1 MDNTTEKLRELS
13 PQDFAMIGMQHL
25 AYIKPTAVNGVSGY
39 SIHAADGTQIGMAPS
54 WDIAFAAVKQHALEP
69 VALQ

>member
-54 WDIAFAAVKQHALEP
+54 WDIAFAAVKQHELEP

>member
-1 MDNTTEKLRELS
+1 MDYITEKLRELS
-13 PQDFAMIGMQHL
+13 PQDFAMIGMQQL
-25 AYIKPTAVNGVSGY
+25 AYIKPTVVNGVTGY

-54 WDIAFAAVKQHALEP
+54 WDIAFAAVKQHELEP